1 MSCQQGEAPQLM
13 TCVHIH
19 VLQLFEITSHKMFSC
34 TKGMTAVFSESVD
47 LFLLKL
53 KTEVFLVKIELRGCK
68 YHQCSAHRKT
78 HLLIFC
84 WPDHHS
90 KS

>member
-19 VLQLFEITSHKMFSC
+19 VLQLFEITSHKMLSC

-53 KTEVFLVKIELRGCK
+53 KTEFF
-68 YHQCSAHRKT
+68 
-78 HLLIFC
+78 FC
-84 WPDHHS
+84 ENRI
-90 KS
+90 KRL